1 LTDQIDISG
10 CAANLTRTSCKLQPN
25 EGPSETYPNYAV
37 ERKAGQDFVSS
48 VTRDRD
54 RFPAEVKRASD
65 WDAPLR
71 VLIEEPKRL
80 FKRQQ
85 GLMRFRDVAPA
96 SLFGTIDS
104 WERSHNVEFTF
115 VGTRERGQRLAF
127 DALSSRLRS
136 LLTSEWIFSP
146 EELQY
151 SRFYFIVT
159 AGRRQAGCTDRR
171 WLEGG

>member
-1 LTDQIDISG
+1 MVFLNILRDTREQRGWEFKDQTADVKDVTITTGDYTLAEF
-10 CAANLTRTSCKLQPN
+10 CDYDEENDTY
-25 EGPSETYPNYAV
+25 YPNYAV

-54 RFPAEVKRASD
+54 RFLAEVKRASD

-85 GLMRFRDVAPA
+85 GFMRFRDVAPS
-96 SLFGTIDS
+96 SLFGTIGS
-104 WERSHNVEFTF
+104 WERNHNVEFTF

-127 DALSSRLRS
+127 DAFSSRLRS
-136 LLTSEWIFSP
+136 LLTSE
-146 EELQY
+146 
-151 SRFYFIVT
+151 
-159 AGRRQAGCTDRR
+159 
-171 WLEGG
+171 